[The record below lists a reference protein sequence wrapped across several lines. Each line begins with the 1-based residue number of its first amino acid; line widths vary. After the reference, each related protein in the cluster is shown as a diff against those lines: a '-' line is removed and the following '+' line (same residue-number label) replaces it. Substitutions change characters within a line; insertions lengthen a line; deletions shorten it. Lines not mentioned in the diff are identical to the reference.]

1 MKIVKKL
8 VFIIG
13 IGVLIHFSLLF
24 SGNIHLY
31 NTLENTVFKGRLGP
45 SIDEYGVFSNRKVIQ
60 GKHEDWLVSNSIN
73 SVEISDESA
82 SEFDDLG
89 TVAYLVIHNDSIVK
103 EQYWDG
109 YSENSQSNSFSM
121 AKSILNIAIGSLIRD
136 GKITSI
142 DDPVSLYLP
151 EFDVSKFPELSIRH
165 LLQMSSGINFDE
177 NYINPFAYPA
187 KANYGDDLV
196 KLTYSYSITEQ
207 PGKQFKYR
215 SGNSQLLSFIIAKA
229 SGMETSEYVTE
240 KIWKRIGAK
249 NEALWSLDKPGGK
262 EKGFC
267 CFNSNAR
274 DFARIGKLFLQQGVW
289 NNDTIVD
296 AKFVAES
303 ITPAPIMDVN
313 DKPCAR
319 YGLHWWLHQ
328 YEGYEVFYALG
339 ILGQYIA
346 VIPALDLTVV
356 RLGHKRIKPKG
367 VEAPPDFN
375 LYLKEA
381 ISVINKR

>member
-45 SIDEYGVFSNRKVIQ
+45 SIDEYGIFSNRKVIQ

-73 SVEISDESA
+73 SDEISDESA
-82 SEFDDLG
+82 SEFVDLG

-313 DKPCAR
+313 DKPCTR

-328 YEGYEVFYALG
+328 YEGYEVFYARG

-346 VIPALDLTVV
+346 VIPALDLIVV

-367 VEAPPDFN
+367 VETPPDFD

-381 ISVINKR
+381 ISLINKR

>member
-1 MKIVKKL
+1 MKTVKKL
-8 VFIIG
+8 AFIIG
-13 IGVLIHFSLLF
+13 IGVLLHFSLLF

-31 NTLENTVFKGRLGP
+31 NTLENTIFKGRLGP
-45 SIDEYGVFSNRKVIQ
+45 SIDEYGIFSNRKVIP
-60 GKHEDWLVSNSIN
+60 GKHEAWLVSNSIN
-73 SVEISDESA
+73 SDEISDESA

-142 DDPVSLYLP
+142 DDPVSLYLH

-196 KLTYSYSITEQ
+196 KLTYSYSTTEQ

-313 DKPCAR
+313 DKPCTR

-328 YEGYEVFYALG
+328 YEGYEVFYARG

-346 VIPALDLTVV
+346 VIPALDLIVV

-367 VEAPPDFN
+367 VEAPPDFD

-381 ISVINKR
+381 ISLINKR